1 MAGRSRT
8 RLYAGREMA
17 DYRRGRGG
25 AECTRQEHVVRVPLA
40 VQSPDCQIGKDLVG
54 RPERLY
60 PAADLV
66 GGRLPT
72 VRAGERVP
80 APRDRAENPGQ
91 TVERISVLGYQDMG
105 GYVDAQ

>member
-17 DYRRGRGG
+17 DYRRRRGG
-25 AECTRQEHVVRVPLA
+25 AECTRQEHVVRIPLA
-40 VQSPDCQIGKDLVG
+40 VQPPDGQVGEDLVG
-54 RPERLY
+54 RPERLC

-72 VRAGERVP
+72 VRAGERVL
-80 APRDRAENPGQ
+80 APRDRGENPSQ
-91 TVERISVLGYQDMG
+91 AVERISVLGYQDMG
-105 GYVDAQ
+105 